1 MQNSQVTKK
10 AIVLDRFVTGSMAI
24 MCYDAIATATTFDN
38 NDNDDCD
45 DDNDGDVDDDGDDD
59 DGGDDGETYFVDEE
73 IT

>member
-1 MQNSQVTKK
+1 M
-10 AIVLDRFVTGSMAI
+10 TGSMAI

-45 DDNDGDVDDDGDDD
+45 DDNDGDVDD
-59 DGGDDGETYFVDEE
+59 GGDDGETYFVDEE

>member
-1 MQNSQVTKK
+1 MQNSQVIKK

-45 DDNDGDVDDDGDDD
+45 DDNDGDVDD
-59 DGGDDGETYFVDEE
+59 GGDDGETSFVDEE